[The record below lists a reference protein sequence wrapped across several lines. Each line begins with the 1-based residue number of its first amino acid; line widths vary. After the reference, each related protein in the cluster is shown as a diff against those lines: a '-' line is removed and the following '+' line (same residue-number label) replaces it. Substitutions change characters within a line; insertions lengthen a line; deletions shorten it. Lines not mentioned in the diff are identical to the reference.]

1 MSRYITSKH
10 AAKILRGIEAIS
22 KEDAKM
28 IAWLEKQSSSMDWLD
43 DKTLEPDICMK
54 CRWDCLHVYS
64 EDSREFILCAY
75 CGYLCEV
82 QDNRYTY
89 HIILPEYAGDLKYDI
104 DSRGQVIIHHS
115 QQLDRST

>member
-1 MSRYITSKH
+1 MGRYITGKH

-28 IAWLEKQSSSMDWLD
+28 IAWLEKQSSMDWLD

-54 CRWDCLHVYS
+54 CRWDCLRVYS

-75 CGYLCEV
+75 CGYLMEV
-82 QDNRYTY
+82 LQDNAYYY
-89 HIILPEYAGDLKYDI
+89 HVVLPEYTGDLKYDI
-104 DSRGQVIIHHS
+104 DSRGQVIIHPP
-115 QQLDRST
+115 Q